1 MSARSPLI
9 CSAVELW
16 YKKMLKIGSL
26 SELTGIDT
34 KIKVAG
40 FQRLYSKWL
49 WLLMAVYKPL
59 FADAEDE
66 LSFNKTWDGFEKEGE
81 IDLLIKNYKTVRNAN
96 VLPQI
101 LTVKFEEIVPKL
113 NKCHNEIAKLHSSE
127 IKIFDEVKDC
137 FDEFLANYNK
147 TKKAML
153 EKIAKTHPELQN
165 DIDSIYDSE
174 NGTLATIVNGLGPL
188 SDFMNSIS
196 DETLDT
202 MLEDKNKT
210 QQIFE
215 DIMKKS
221 GLETEINWLQQKE
234 SLELTPSDLDH
245 DYLRKL
251 LESGLIKLSYTKE
264 Y

>member
-1 MSARSPLI
+1 
-9 CSAVELW
+9 
-16 YKKMLKIGSL
+16 
-26 SELTGIDT
+26 
-34 KIKVAG
+34 
-40 FQRLYSKWL
+40 
-49 WLLMAVYKPL
+49 
-59 FADAEDE
+59 
-66 LSFNKTWDGFEKEGE
+66 
-81 IDLLIKNYKTVRNAN
+81 
-96 VLPQI
+96 
-101 LTVKFEEIVPKL
+101 
-113 NKCHNEIAKLHSSE
+113 
-127 IKIFDEVKDC
+127 
-137 FDEFLANYNK
+137 
-147 TKKAML
+147 ML

-196 DETLDT
+196 DETFDT

>member
-1 MSARSPLI
+1 M
-9 CSAVELW
+9 
-16 YKKMLKIGSL
+16 
-26 SELTGIDT
+26 
-34 KIKVAG
+34 
-40 FQRLYSKWL
+40 Q
-49 WLLMAVYKPL
+49 
-59 FADAEDE
+59 
-66 LSFNKTWDGFEKEGE
+66 N
-81 IDLLIKNYKTVRNAN
+81 
-96 VLPQI
+96 
-101 LTVKFEEIVPKL
+101 
-113 NKCHNEIAKLHSSE
+113 SSR
-127 IKIFDEVKDC
+127 I
-137 FDEFLANYNK
+137 
-147 TKKAML
+147 T
-153 EKIAKTHPELQN
+153 N

-251 LESGLIKLSYTKE
+251 LECGLIKLSYTKE